1 MLKNRV
7 VSLRNMHEEST
18 FSHKIYGTEKEI
30 IHGNVGVCYFM
41 FLLAITKCY
50 TSGLI
55 PALIFDTSIN
65 KQMHVARNPSA

>member
-50 TSGLI
+50 TSRLI
-55 PALIFDTSIN
+55 PAFILTQALTN
-65 KQMHVARNPSA
+65 KCM